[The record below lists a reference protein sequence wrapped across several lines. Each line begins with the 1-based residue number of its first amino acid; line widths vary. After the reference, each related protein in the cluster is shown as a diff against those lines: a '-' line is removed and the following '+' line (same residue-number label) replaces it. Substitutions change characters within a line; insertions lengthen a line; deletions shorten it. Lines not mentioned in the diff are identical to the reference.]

1 MEEFDWNEDEKL
13 RISNKHLHKKG
24 LSFFTILKD
33 HKKKLL
39 NITLKDAVYI
49 SFLVNTLLLIFI
61 TYKVN

>member
-13 RISNKHLHKKG
+13 RISNRHLHKKG
-24 LSFFTILKD
+24 FSFFTMLKD

-49 SFLVNTLLLIFI
+49 SFLVNTMLLIFI
-61 TYKVN
+61 YKVN